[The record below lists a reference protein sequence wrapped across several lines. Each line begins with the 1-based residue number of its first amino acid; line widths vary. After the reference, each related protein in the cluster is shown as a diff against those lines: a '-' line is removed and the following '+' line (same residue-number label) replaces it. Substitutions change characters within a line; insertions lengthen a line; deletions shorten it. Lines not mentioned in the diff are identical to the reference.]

1 MEELDVCVNLK
12 VLEKV
17 EVGQKLITKGQYLN
31 VEYDSIVPVGIRRWL
46 RQDNRNE
53 MLKKIRTSIDAAIE
67 LIDKLEDD
75 DETPSGQIVLGCEYN
90 LNYREYL
97 SKSIQG
103 LKNLKETYKDCTQT
117 CAQIDVLI
125 DTINGID

>member
-97 SKSIQG
+97 TKSIQG

-125 DTINGID
+125 DTITGID

>member
-53 MLKKIRTSIDAAIE
+53 MLKKIRISIDAAIE

-75 DETPSGQIVLGCEYN
+75 DETSSGQIVL
-90 LNYREYL
+90 L
-97 SKSIQG
+97 S
-103 LKNLKETYKDCTQT
+103 
-117 CAQIDVLI
+117 LI
-125 DTINGID
+125 HI

>member
-53 MLKKIRTSIDAAIE
+53 MLKKIRISIDAAIE

-75 DETPSGQIVLGCEYN
+75 DETSSGQIVLGCEYN

-97 SKSIQG
+97 TKSIQG
-103 LKNLKETYKDCTQT
+103 LKNLKESYKDCTQT
-117 CAQIDVLI
+117 CAQFDVLI